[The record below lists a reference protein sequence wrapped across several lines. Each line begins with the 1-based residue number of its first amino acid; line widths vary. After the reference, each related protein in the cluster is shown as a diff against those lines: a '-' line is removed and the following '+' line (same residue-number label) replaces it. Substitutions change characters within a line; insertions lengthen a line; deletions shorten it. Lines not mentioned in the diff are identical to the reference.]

1 MVLLALPYQQSS
13 VTYHENGTHYTWWET
28 LTTPDSS
35 CGGGYYVKTLPFH
48 ERSWWWSPTLARWRR
63 IQWTLED
70 VTRSVTG
77 PGWDLHWSWAYMD
90 AYECHEER
98 YPPGVV
104 FPLRRQLDQ
113 AMNAA
118 IADGK
123 LVAYAV
129 AESQPLVLSPPFHC
143 VFHIS

>member
-1 MVLLALPYQQSS
+1 MGSLPTQGRLRLKVMVLLSLPYQQIS
-13 VTYHENGTHYTWWET
+13 VAYHENGTHYTWWET

-35 CGGGYYVKTLPFH
+35 CGGGYYVKTLPVH
-48 ERSWWWSPTLARWRR
+48 ERSWWWSPTLGRWRR

-77 PGWDLHWSWAYMD
+77 PGWDLHWSWAYAD

-104 FPLRRQLDQ
+104 FPQRTWYPEGHPGAHGPMRRS
-113 AMNAA
+113 MRT
-118 IADGK
+118 
-123 LVAYAV
+123 
-129 AESQPLVLSPPFHC
+129 SPY
-143 VFHIS
+143 